1 MKFNYRTIINGVL
14 FEPGEYSKDEVIER
28 IMQKSKKTAEEVEQ
42 NLYRQGLIEVMPEAK
57 KEIVKEVKTET
68 TKKTVRKKNA
78 GSN

>member
-42 NLYRQGLIEVMPEAK
+42 NLYIQGLIEVLPEAK

-68 TKKTVRKKNA
+68 TKKTTRKKNA